1 MRYFADDVLTL
12 KAISAALVAVDP
24 QFKID
29 GGELTRGGEMLGEI
43 EINLAGS
50 DLFGEEVQAKVSELE
65 RVPNPSARQ
74 VIARLRNIRSVV
86 ALSVLY
92 NQGQEGDGARVMER
106 LSPLWPVLGKLS
118 TGLAQA
124 DGEGFY
130 DGGQLVVPLQ

>member
-12 KAISAALVAVDP
+12 KAISTGLVAVDP

-50 DLFGEEVQAKVSELE
+50 DLFGEEVQAKVSALE
-65 RVPNPSARQ
+65 RVPNPNARQ
-74 VIARLRNIRSVV
+74 VVARLRNVRSVV

-92 NQGQEGDGARVMER
+92 QEGDGERIMER

-130 DGGQLVVPLQ
+130 DGSQLIVPLQ